1 MSRPLRIV
9 HGADF
14 HLDAPFAAL
23 PPEKAVQRRGEQR
36 ELLHRLAAL
45 ANRAEADL
53 VLLSEDLFDGGELY
67 GETLDALA
75 QALGGLKAQVFIA
88 PGNHDYWTPHSAY
101 ARKWP
106 SHVHIFTEPEIERV
120 DLPELGCTVYG
131 TAFTGPCRED
141 RALKGFRAPDDG
153 RVHLMVLHGEVAS
166 ESRYGPVPLEDLA
179 ESGLDYVA
187 LGHVHT
193 CSGVQRAGNTFWAYP
208 GCPEG
213 RGFDETGDK
222 GVLCG
227 VVERGNV
234 ELAFAPLCQRRY
246 LVREVDVTG
255 AEPAQALSA
264 ALPAEKSPDFCRI
277 LLTGERGE
285 GALDLA
291 ALTALAAPKYYSVS
305 LRDHTRLARD
315 LWDRAEE
322 STLTGLFLQEMKRRL
337 EEAGTEE
344 ERARVELAVRFGL
357 AALEHREDPL

>member
-36 ELLHRLAAL
+36 QLLHRLATL
-45 ANRAEADL
+45 VNRSQADL
-53 VLLSEDLFDGGELY
+53 VLLSGDLFDGGELY
-67 GETLDALA
+67 GETLDALV
-75 QALGGLKAQVFIA
+75 QALSAMNAQVFLA
-88 PGNHDYWTPHSAY
+88 PGNHDYWTPHSVY
-101 ARKWP
+101 ARHWP

-120 DLPELGCTVYG
+120 NLPELGCSVYG
-131 TAFTGPCRED
+131 SAFTGPSRED
-141 RALKGFRAPDDG
+141 RALQGFRVPDDG
-153 RVHLMVLHGEVAS
+153 KLHLMVLHGDVAA
-166 ESRYGPVPLEDLA
+166 ESRYGPVPPEDLA

-193 CSGVQRAGNTFWAYP
+193 CSGLQRAGNTFWAYP

-227 VVERGNV
+227 VVEPGRAEMTFV
-234 ELAFAPLCQRRY
+234 PLCQRRY
-246 LVREVDVTG
+246 LVREVDITG
-255 AEPAQALSA
+255 SDPAQALAA

-277 LLTGERGE
+277 VLTGERGE
-285 GALDLA
+285 APLDLA
-291 ALTALAAPKYYSVS
+291 ALTALAAPRYETVS
-305 LRDHTRLARD
+305 LRDRTRLRRA

-322 STLTGLFLQEMKRRL
+322 NTLTGLFLQEMRRRL
-337 EEAGTEE
+337 DAAATEE
-344 ERARVELAVRFGL
+344 ERERVELAVRFGL